1 MTKEYYFI
9 KPELSSPETKQEN
22 IDSWLKTQDKT
33 FYDAQI
39 AQERDYCF
47 WCNIVETANQIRAR
61 VILRWHIH

>member
-47 WCNIVETANQIRAR
+47 WCNIVETAKPNS
-61 VILRWHIH
+61 